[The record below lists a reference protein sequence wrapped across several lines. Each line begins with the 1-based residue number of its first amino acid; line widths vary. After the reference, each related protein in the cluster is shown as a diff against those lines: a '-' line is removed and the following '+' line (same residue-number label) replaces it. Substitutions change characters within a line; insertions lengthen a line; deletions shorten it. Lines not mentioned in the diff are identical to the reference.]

1 MKDNMPT
8 IFVSHGAPSLLLDRD
23 PTFHFFKELGRLI
36 PFPKAILC
44 VSAHWETYN
53 PTVTGNPQPETIH
66 DFYGFPKALY
76 DIEYPAPGDYR
87 LAQTVREMM
96 IGAGFECDVDKGRGL
111 DHGTWVPLKLMYPSA
126 EIPTIQLSVQTA
138 KGGPDHHLKIGRT
151 LQSLRQHGVLILG
164 SGGATHNLHE
174 LGRYP
179 INDRPQPY
187 AVEFDA
193 WLCESIQNAG
203 DEDLLNYKKRAP
215 SAARNHPTDE
225 HFLPLFVPLGAGGK
239 GTKGK
244 QLHQGF
250 TYGLFS
256 MAAYA
261 WGI

>member
-53 PTVTGNPQPETIH
+53 PTVTGNSQPETIH
-66 DFYGFPKALY
+66 DFFGFPKALY

-87 LAQTVREMM
+87 LAQTVREMI
-96 IGAGFECDVDKGRGL
+96 IGAGFKCDVDKGRGL

-138 KGGPDHHLKIGRT
+138 KGGTDHHLKIGKT

-179 INDRPQPY
+179 INDSPQPY

-193 WLCESIQNAG
+193 WLCESIQNAS

>member
-8 IFVSHGAPSLLLDRD
+8 IFVSHGAPSLLLGRD

-151 LQSLRQHGVLILG
+151 LQSLRHHGVLILG

>member
-1 MKDNMPT
+1 MIDSMPT
-8 IFVSHGAPSLLLDRD
+8 IFVSHGAPSLLLNRN
-23 PTFHFFKELGRLI
+23 PTFYFFKQLGRLI

-53 PTVTGNPQPETIH
+53 PSVTGNTQPETIH

-76 DIEYPAPGDYR
+76 DIQYPAPGDYQ
-87 LAQTVREMM
+87 LAQTVREML
-96 IGAGFECDVDKGRGL
+96 IGSGFECDVDEGRGL

-126 EIPTIQLSVQTA
+126 EIPTIQLSLQTVA
-138 KGGPDHHLKIGRT
+138 GPDHHLKIGRT
-151 LQSLRQHGVLILG
+151 LQPLRQHGVLILG
-164 SGGATHNLHE
+164 SGAATHNLRE

-179 INDRPQPY
+179 IDASPQPY
-187 AVEFDA
+187 ADEFDA

-203 DEDLLNYKKRAP
+203 EEDLLNYKKGAP

-239 GTKGK
+239 GTNGK